1 MPLNLIQPQTPSTPL
16 PRLAT
21 VFNEY
26 AKLHMERPNYWTR
39 PEIYANCKDAIK
51 RNLNTYAGIYSPFAT
66 DRQPSWYNP
75 EMRMLRKLFGKHLAN
90 AFREEDVDE
99 ALEVLH
105 SRALSGARILD
116 CSKTDFADLIRTK
129 CGDPSVYTCNDCN
142 HIDHED
148 NGSYVYDDT
157 WVCDS
162 CREDNYTYS
171 ENRGTY
177 ISNDDYEE
185 EQEHDSDDEDNVIGD
200 YHDSKRV
207 LGHIPSKYDAYKSPD
222 RPTQPILL
230 GLELEVEV
238 NESYNSGDK
247 ATELYD
253 EIKYVTDHNGKMHQY
268 CFAERDGSLNHGFE
282 IVTGY
287 TGLDVHAKQLEFFKS
302 PWSGVRSHDT
312 RTCGLHVHIDKAGMS
327 LFHACKM
334 VFFIHDSNNQKLIK
348 DIARRANADYAQ
360 IKNKKASY
368 QWLKRAKS
376 SGNPLNYLNEDRRE
390 ALNFQN
396 DNTIEFRLFKGTL
409 RYETIMACLEFTYAT
424 WFFCRDTGIT
434 ELTTPNF
441 VDFIC
446 QPQQREHTK
455 FLRSYLKEKG
465 YSLPRLALVK
475 PNPRSADYKPQPV
488 EQLVA

>member
-1 MPLNLIQPQTPSTPL
+1 MSLNLIQPQTPTAPL
-16 PRLAT
+16 SRLAT
-21 VFNEY
+21 VYNEY
-26 AKLHMERPNYWTR
+26 AKLHMDRPNYWTR
-39 PEIYANCKDAIK
+39 PEIYANCKDVIK
-51 RNLNTYAGIYSPFAT
+51 NNLNPNRNAYMPFAT
-66 DRQPSWYNP
+66 ARQPKWYSP
-75 EMRMLRKLFGKHLAN
+75 QIREFRKAFGMELSK
-90 AFREEDVDE
+90 AFKEEDSDE
-99 ALEVLH
+99 ALEIINNG
-105 SRALSGARILD
+105 STRNRFIRECA
-116 CSKTDFADLIRTK
+116 KTDFADLIRTK
-129 CGDPSVYTCNDCN
+129 CDSSDIYVCNDCD
-142 HIDHED
+142 HIDNEGE
-148 NGSYVYDDT
+148 GSYAYDDT
-157 WVCDS
+157 WVCSS
-162 CREDNYTYS
+162 CIDDNYTYS
-171 ENRGTY
+171 DNRGTY

-185 EQEHDSDDEDNVIGD
+185 EQEENEDRIIGE

-222 RPTQPILL
+222 RPSQPILL

-238 NESYNSGDK
+238 GEDYSCGDK
-247 ATELYD
+247 AEELYD
-253 EIKYVTDHNGKMHQY
+253 AIKYVTDSKGNTHQY

-282 IVTGY
+282 MVTGY
-287 TGLDVHAKQLEFFKS
+287 TGLDVHAEQLQFFKA
-302 PWSGVRSHDT
+302 PWRNVRSHDT

-334 VFFIHDSNNQKLIK
+334 VFFVHDSNNQKLIK

-396 DNTIEFRLFKGTL
+396 DNTIEFRMFKGTL

-434 ELTTPNF
+434 ELTTANF
-441 VDFIC
+441 IDFIS

-455 FLRSYLKEKG
+455 FLRTYLRDKG

>member
-1 MPLNLIQPQTPSTPL
+1 MTTRKLLQTYKYYL
-16 PRLAT
+16 EKHIE
-21 VFNEY
+21 N
-26 AKLHMERPNYWTR
+26 PNYWAR
-39 PEIYANCKDAIK
+39 HEIFQHCKEVIK
-51 RNLNTYAGIYSPFAT
+51 QQMNPTYADRYMPFAT
-66 DRQPSWYNP
+66 TRNPKWYEP
-75 EMRMLRKLFGKHLAN
+75 QIREFRKVFGLELSK
-90 AFREEDVDE
+90 AFKEEDSDE
-99 ALEVLH
+99 ALEVINNGS
-105 SRALSGARILD
+105 SRTRFIRECA
-116 CSKTDFADLIRTK
+116 KTDFAELIKDK
-129 CGDPSVYTCNDCN
+129 CSDNDIYVCNDCN

-148 NGSYVYDDT
+148 DGSYAYDDT
-157 WVCDS
+157 WVCSS
-162 CREDNYTYS
+162 CIDDNYTYS
-171 ENRGTY
+171 ENRGTH

-185 EQEHDSDDEDNVIGD
+185 EQEQEQEENEDHIIGE
-200 YHDSKRV
+200 YHESKRV
-207 LGHIPSKYDAYKSPD
+207 LGYIPSKYDAYKSPD
-222 RPTQPILL
+222 DEDRPILL

-238 NESYNSGDK
+238 NEDYDCNAK
-247 ATELYD
+247 AEELYD
-253 EIKYVTDHNGKMHQY
+253 SIKYVNDREGNQYQY

-302 PWSGVRSHDT
+302 PWRNVKSHDT

-368 QWLKRAKS
+368 SWLKRAKS
-376 SGNPLNYLNEDRRE
+376 TSNPLNYLNEDRRE

-396 DNTIEFRLFKGTL
+396 DNTIEFRMFKGTL

-434 ELTTPNF
+434 ELTTANF
-441 VDFIC
+441 IDFIS

-455 FLRSYLKEKG
+455 FLRTYLRDKG
-465 YSLPRLALVK
+465 YVLPRLALVK
-475 PNPRSADYKPQPV
+475 PNPRSADYNPQPV
-488 EQLVA
+488 EQLAA

>member
-16 PRLAT
+16 PRLAS
-21 VFNEY
+21 VYNEY
-26 AKLHMERPNYWTR
+26 AKLHMDNPNYWTR
-39 PEIYANCKDAIK
+39 PEILAHCKDAIK
-51 RNLNTYAGIYSPFAT
+51 RNLNPHHGSYYPFAT
-66 DRQPSWYNP
+66 LRQPTWYKP
-75 EMRMLRKLFGKHLAN
+75 EMRAHRKLFGKELSEALKDQDEH
-90 AFREEDVDE
+90 E
-99 ALEVLH
+99 ALEVLS
-105 SRALSGARILD
+105 SRSEYVRRIRE
-116 CSKTDFADLIRTK
+116 CANTNFADLIRDK
-129 CGDPSVYTCNDCN
+129 CNTRSIYTCTDCD

-148 NGSYVYDDT
+148 DGTWVYDGDY
-157 WVCDS
+157 WVCES
-162 CREDNYTYS
+162 CCNDNYTYS
-171 ENRGTY
+171 DSRGTT

-185 EQEHDSDDEDNVIGD
+185 DQENEEDEDRIIGE

-222 RPTQPILL
+222 RPSQPILL

-238 NESYNSGDK
+238 NEDYSCDDK
-247 ATELYD
+247 AEELYD
-253 EIKYVTDHNGKMHQY
+253 AIKYVTDSKGNTHQY

-282 IVTGY
+282 MVTGY
-287 TGLDVHAKQLEFFKS
+287 TGLDIHQKQLQFFKS
-302 PWSGVRSHDT
+302 PWRNVRSHDT

-396 DNTIEFRLFKGTL
+396 DNTIEFRMFKGTL

-434 ELTTPNF
+434 ELTTANF
-441 VDFIC
+441 IDFIA

-455 FLRSYLKEKG
+455 FLRTYLREKG
-465 YSLPRLALVK
+465 YALPRLALVK
-475 PNPRSADYKPQPV
+475 PNPRSADYLPQPV